1 MLWYPRGLNVTRV
14 TITSNHWS
22 RVKWMASKLK
32 TPELI
37 CTNCKGLFFYI
48 TRIYVSLFYS
58 AQSVKK
64 WKSDLV
70 MPDTSLHS
78 KNVSD
83 IPAADSL
90 MQPIIKL
97 LIYGY
102 FQTAIVQKKLHFFSA
117 ETYSNAKIMALS
129 MSAYRPYILKER
141 EKTGEVTRHSFKLN
155 HWNLRKWKVSST
167 CDLHLSLHIFICA
180 CCSTRSC

>member
-1 MLWYPRGLNVTRV
+1 
-14 TITSNHWS
+14 
-22 RVKWMASKLK
+22 
-32 TPELI
+32 
-37 CTNCKGLFFYI
+37 
-48 TRIYVSLFYS
+48 
-58 AQSVKK
+58 
-64 WKSDLV
+64 

-83 IPAADSL
+83 VPAADSL

-155 HWNLRKWKVSST
+155 H
-167 CDLHLSLHIFICA
+167 
-180 CCSTRSC
+180 